1 MLYVEAERKHVG
13 KAFLYLFL
21 KAFLIVGVVSLGEQS
36 GGGHLLGVVHY
47 DVYPAKGYHA
57 AEVGGV
63 FAGMNIVLLD
73 DTEGCLVAVADRI
86 DYVATQCTV
95 EEEFSL
101 GIYIT
106 DRHGVWI
113 AVVAQ

>member
-21 KAFLIVGVVSLGEQS
+21 KAFLIVGVVSLCQQS
-36 GGGHLLGVVHY
+36 GGGHFFCLVVH

-63 FAGMNIVLLD
+63 FAGMHIVSLD
-73 DTEGCLVAVADRI
+73 DTEGCLV
-86 DYVATQCTV
+86 
-95 EEEFSL
+95 
-101 GIYIT
+101 
-106 DRHGVWI
+106 
-113 AVVAQ
+113 